1 MEKAMTLDGKLSFD
15 RSPHHDYSE
24 PGTYHLV
31 LPVRKDSPSLG
42 EYREGVLRLNAYGEE
57 FLDFIGTAQH
67 RQPHVR
73 VDAMNILPMAVILV
87 VTIVSRRNIIRRVA
101 MRMLERLYR
110 RRTMMIP
117 MFVGQLKM
125 SSARRI
131 NLLRGVRDRSY
142 WRTGYMDRVVYD
154 EAEIAELIEE
164 VGREFLHV
172 GLSEESCAR
181 MVADAEAIEH
191 VLSAIVNGGADQ
203 LLERPLDSML
213 LGRAFVMKS
222 RLLRPL
228 VKDEPLIVARMQG
241 ASKGGAG
248 GPYFGCIGPGEVFIG
263 KSRGRL

>member
-1 MEKAMTLDGKLSFD
+1 MTIDGKLSFD
-15 RSPHHDYSE
+15 RSPYHDYSE
-24 PGTYHLV
+24 PGTYHLI
-31 LPVRKDSPSLG
+31 LPVRKSSPPLG
-42 EYREGVLRLNAYGEE
+42 EYRGGVLRLNAYGEE

-73 VDAMNILPMAVILV
+73 VDAMNILPMAVVLV

-101 MRMLERLYR
+101 LRMLERLYR

-172 GLSEESCAR
+172 GLSEETCTR
-181 MVADAEAIEH
+181 VAAEAASTMAD
-191 VLSAIVNGGADQ
+191 VLWAIADGGADP
-203 LLERPLDSML
+203 LLERPFDSML
-213 LGRAFVMKS
+213 LGRAYVMMS
-222 RLLRPL
+222 RLLCPL
-228 VKDEPLIVARMQG
+228 AKGAPVKVGSGMG
-241 ASKGGAG
+241 ASKGGTG
-248 GPYFGCIGPGEVFIG
+248 GPYFGRIGPGKVFIG
-263 KSRGRL
+263 KPRGSL